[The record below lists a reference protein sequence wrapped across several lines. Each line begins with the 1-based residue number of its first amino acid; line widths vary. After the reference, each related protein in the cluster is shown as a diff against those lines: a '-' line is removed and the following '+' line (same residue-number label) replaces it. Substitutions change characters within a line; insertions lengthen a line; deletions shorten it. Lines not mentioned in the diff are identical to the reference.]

1 MIYVHGTGYIQMMY
15 DVNATSLPP
24 KKAPRF
30 PSATLLFSSLSTSL
44 TQTSDDV
51 KQE

>member
-30 PSATLLFSSLSTSL
+30 PSATSLFSSLSTSL